1 MNILIRA
8 PSTCVVCAT
17 RWSSSAAISS
27 TSRGRAFCR
36 AERPPAG
43 VTPLRS
49 AVSANVA
56 MTVSRPRR
64 GMAGSVGEL
73 FEEHAVPKPS
83 ADGARECWL
92 QALGCASAIG
102 S

>member
-1 MNILIRA
+1 
-8 PSTCVVCAT
+8 
-17 RWSSSAAISS
+17 
-27 TSRGRAFCR
+27 
-36 AERPPAG
+36 
-43 VTPLRS
+43 
-49 AVSANVA
+49 
-56 MTVSRPRR
+56 
-64 GMAGSVGEL
+64 MAGSVGEL